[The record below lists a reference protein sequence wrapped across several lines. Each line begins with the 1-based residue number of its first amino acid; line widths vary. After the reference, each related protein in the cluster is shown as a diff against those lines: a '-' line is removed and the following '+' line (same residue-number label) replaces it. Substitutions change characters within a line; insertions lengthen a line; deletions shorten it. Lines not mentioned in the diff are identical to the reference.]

1 MGRDH
6 RKRPHAVFASPQVA
20 SVGMTQ
26 HEAEGQGAAY
36 VGATYDY
43 SNTAYGASIKDKNC
57 FVKVLAD
64 PETGEILGC

>member
-1 MGRDH
+1 
-6 RKRPHAVFASPQVA
+6 
-20 SVGMTQ
+20 VGLTQ